1 MGVRLAQ
8 KSGPVAQLGARL
20 NGIQE
25 VTGSIPVRSTNS
37 KRMIL
42 KGKDRLP
49 RLSIEPALIELNASA
64 LPWASRPA
72 IASVTTPRRD
82 STSLRTAFTRS
93 GRSRVDRF
101 VRRLAVLP
109 VREGR
114 QGIVVVENRKLRA
127 RHALGRR
134 HRGLSGGMRRSV
146 PGRAAQRWTAAV
158 HAADRRVHRR
168 VGGAAAEPA
177 FFGTFNNEVMALDLQ
192 SKKLL
197 CAEGFGVCARSM

>member
-1 MGVRLAQ
+1 
-8 KSGPVAQLGARL
+8 
-20 NGIQE
+20 
-25 VTGSIPVRSTNS
+25 
-37 KRMIL
+37 MIL

-158 HAADRRVHRR
+158 HAADRRAYTGVP
-168 VGGAAAEPA
+168 VALQQNQA